1 LQSNGADW
9 ILAGDIVVIRRGV
22 SITMKLRDEEKR
34 MLGGERGP
42 TIQKAMQY
50 LVDIGEGNGAE
61 EMVDISR
68 AHVLTVWGAPHWL
81 PEVLRELTDGEKVRV
96 PTTTHSKPVCLQ
108 HAQRMGMSEPAI
120 EETSKY
126 ISDMEQLFN
135 DIGAIPTYTCL
146 PDPWHHL
153 KLGDHVAFTDTLVV
167 PLANAW
173 FGARTNMESPLSA
186 VICAITGKTP
196 KYGMHL
202 AENRVGEVLV
212 EVAPELKAE
221 NFDNADY
228 GALSYWAGKI
238 RVDGVSVLPV
248 YNGLSPRFSL
258 TNAKNMCLSLTWN
271 SKADMF
277 HVVGVTP
284 EAPTIEA
291 ALGGREVK
299 SEARLVF
306 GRRELKAAYEELTS
320 ATEKKVDVVS
330 IGCPHC
336 TLEEIIEV
344 ARLIDGRKIHMDTQ
358 LWVGMSAAA
367 REIADRMG
375 LIDVIEQAGG
385 SVMTDSCVAF
395 HPIFALQPRVIATNV
410 AALYKL
416 PTLTGKHITVW
427 YGTAADCMNAAVKGR
442 WEV

>member
-1 LQSNGADW
+1 M
-9 ILAGDIVVIRRGV
+9 
-22 SITMKLRDEEKR
+22 TMKLRDDEKR
-34 MLGGERGP
+34 MLGGEQGP

-68 AHVLTVWGAPHWL
+68 AHILTVWGAPHWL
-81 PEVLRELTDGEKVRV
+81 PEVVRELTEGEKVRV

-108 HAQRMGMSEPAI
+108 HAKRMGLSESVI

-126 ISDMEQLFN
+126 ISDMGQLFS
-135 DIGAIPTYTCL
+135 DIGAIPSYTCL
-146 PDPWHHL
+146 PDLWHHL

-167 PLANAW
+167 PLVNAW

-202 AENRVGEVLV
+202 AENRAGEALV
-212 EVAPELKAE
+212 EIAPELEAE
-221 NFDNADY
+221 KFADADY
-228 GALSYWAGKI
+228 GALSYWAGRL
-238 RVDGVSVLPV
+238 RVNGVSVLPV
-248 YNGLSPRFSL
+248 YSGLSPKFSL

-271 SKADMF
+271 SRADMF

-291 ALGGREVK
+291 AFGGREVK
-299 SEARLVF
+299 SEARFVF
-306 GRRELKAAYEELTS
+306 GKKELKGAYEELTS
-320 ATEKKVDVVS
+320 ATEKKVDVVC

-336 TLEEIIEV
+336 TLEEITEL
-344 ARLIDGRKIHMDTQ
+344 AKLLNGRKVHKDTQ
-358 LWVGMSAAA
+358 LWIGMSAAA

-375 LIDVIEQAGG
+375 LIEVIEQAGA
-385 SVMTDSCVAF
+385 SIMTDSCVSF
-395 HPIFALQPRVIATNV
+395 HSIFSLLPRVVATNA
-410 AALYKL
+410 AALYQL
-416 PTLTGKHITVW
+416 PTLTGKHVTMW
-427 YGTAADCMNAAVKGR
+427 YGTAADCINAAVNGR